1 MVQLIIKEK
10 GYHMENSIRTALQEL
25 LNQAI
30 EQGGMTL
37 CIVDGEPEEVVM
49 PDGYQVA
56 LENNIVESINSDAVL
71 ETLWQ
76 KMLDDAEIQQ
86 DTGIWV
92 DAFDNLY
99 IETSTYETNYNRAM
113 ALGFIHHQE
122 YIWDWENME
131 QLKVEKDGK

>member
-1 MVQLIIKEK
+1 
-10 GYHMENSIRTALQEL
+10 MENHIRTALQEL

-37 CIVDGEPEEVVM
+37 CITDGNPEEVSM

-56 LENNIVESINSDAVL
+56 LENNIVGSINNENILEVLWDKMQENTAVQ
-71 ETLWQ
+71 E
-76 KMLDDAEIQQ
+76 

-99 IETSTYETNYNRAM
+99 IEMSTYEYNYDRAM
-113 ALGFIHHQE
+113 ALGLINNQQ
-122 YIWDWENME
+122 YIWDWENLE
-131 QLKVEKDGK
+131 QVKVDYKAFTKLRQMKGGE